1 MRGTEVGYFV
11 KAAKFLTLISLIKS
25 KILSLKKYPKIC
37 KKMQNSPMKS
47 INAPASD
54 LVLSYYCSIFYLLI
68 SILLPFQDDPQITRH
83 VVQLHRHKYTLTNFD
98 TSRLSKTKESP
109 CFNFYVLQIG
119 NVNQQIYALFLTSPA
134 QIGLKDGLCNN
145 RRALKLSIK
154 R

>member
-11 KAAKFLTLISLIKS
+11 KAAKFLTFISLIKS

-54 LVLSYYCSIFYLLI
+54 LVLSYYCSIFHLLI

-83 VVQLHRHKYTLTNFD
+83 LVQPHRHKYTLTNFAP
-98 TSRLSKTKESP
+98 SRLSKTKKKTLFQFLCLVDRKRESANL
-109 CFNFYVLQIG
+109 CFILNLPS
-119 NVNQQIYALFLTSPA
+119 A
-134 QIGLKDGLCNN
+134 N
-145 RRALKLSIK
+145 RVKGWPLS
-154 R
+154 